1 MALEEIVSKLSVWM
15 INVQYVLNPTPFV
28 SNLSYIYQWI
38 RICIPNA
45 ETLCIVFQGRYFPV
59 LESGVSNI
67 YNWFFLQCSILSIE
81 PSKQ

>member
-45 ETLCIVFQGRYFPV
+45 ETLCV
-59 LESGVSNI
+59 
-67 YNWFFLQCSILSIE
+67 
-81 PSKQ
+81 